1 MDFPGGRVDKNPPTN
16 SEDTGSILVWEDST
30 CHRAAQEPQ
39 LLSLCAAA
47 TAAHVPRA
55 CVMQEEKPP
64 QREACLPQQRIAPA
78 RCNYRKPVPQQR
90 PKAIKLK

>member
-55 CVMQEEKPP
+55 CVLQEEKPP
-64 QREACLPQQRIAPA
+64 TATKTSPCSLQLQKA
-78 RCNYRKPVPQQR
+78 RATTKTQSNQTE
-90 PKAIKLK
+90 IKK